1 MRIEQNIEEKGT
13 FQFITKKEKAM
24 SFKGTLYIKDGGKI
38 KIILDVDDAS
48 PLQDFWGEN
57 FNLCAGLQKSNFSIF
72 TNCLIRS
79 MPVFGSGEV
88 EINASEGI
96 LKIRDDIFTPII
108 ESLKMKDFP
117 DFMGIRFSVDNIENW
132 IPANSSFKVDYPNK
146 DKPLIV
152 EYTPRDPITFY
163 ENDKFKIRLIFNYK
177 IPGSPIIENITLS
190 ESAYFEICQINKE
203 NCNKQE
209 IFEYFYKTLTLMYL
223 CIGTPIS
230 AKRFEILF
238 TNDTKNLYRSPLFFQ
253 SNPYQEEVEN
263 IKWNE
268 INIPFNKIKFL
279 ENGYKFISVWYEK
292 FDSILPSIN
301 LYISYLTTRN
311 NSIENKFLWLA
322 QAVEALHRR
331 TSDKKLMSDEDF
343 LKMKEEIL
351 KSCPD
356 NYKDWLEQKISYGN
370 EIGFRTRIK
379 EFINPVANILKNV
392 FNDNQLDKKIK
403 YCIKQIV
410 SFRNQLTHND
420 INSKKLDY
428 EIMLTLLTLTSLLE
442 LTLIFNLLK
451 QCKLPDESI
460 SKLLCE
466 NFTTWKYLLNRTKT
480 YISTYIDK

>member
-1 MRIEQNIEEKGT
+1 MRIEQNIEEKGI
-13 FQFITKKEKAM
+13 FQFITTKEKVM

-38 KIILDVDDAS
+38 KIILDIDDTS
-48 PLQDFWGEN
+48 LLQDFWGKN
-57 FNLCAGLQKSNFSIF
+57 FNLCANLQKSNSSIF

-79 MPVFGSGEV
+79 MPAFGSGEV

-96 LKIRDDIFTPII
+96 LKIYDHIFTPII
-108 ESLKMKDFP
+108 ESLKIEDFP
-117 DFMGIRFSVDNIENW
+117 DFMGIRFSIDNIENW
-132 IPANSSFKVDYPNK
+132 IPADSSFKVDYLDK

-152 EYTPRDPITFY
+152 TYTPRDPITFY

-177 IPGSPIIENITLS
+177 IPGFPIIENITLS
-190 ESAYFEICQINKE
+190 ESAYFEICQVNRE

-230 AKRFEILF
+230 AKQFEILF
-238 TNDTKNLYRSPLFFQ
+238 TDDTKNSYRSPLFFQ
-253 SNPYQEEVEN
+253 SNPYQEKVEN
-263 IKWNE
+263 VKWNE
-268 INIPFNKIKFL
+268 INIPFNDIKVL
-279 ENGYKFISVWYEK
+279 ENKYKFISMWYEK
-292 FDSILPSIN
+292 FESFLPSIN
-301 LYISYLTTRN
+301 LYVSYLTTKN
-311 NSIENKFLWLA
+311 NSVENKFLWLA

-331 TSDKKLMSDEDF
+331 TSDKKLMSDKDF

-351 KSCPD
+351 ESCPND
-356 NYKDWLEQKISYGN
+356 HRDWLEQKISYGN
-370 EIGFRTRIK
+370 EIGFRVRVK
-379 EFINPVANILKNV
+379 EFIDPVTDLLKNRI
-392 FNDNQLDKKIK
+392 NDNQLDKKIK
-403 YCIKQIV
+403 YCIKKIV

-451 QCKLPDESI
+451 QCELPDESI
-460 SKLLCE
+460 SELLCK

>member
-1 MRIEQNIEEKGT
+1 MRIEQNIEEKGE
-13 FQFITKKEKAM
+13 FQFITTKEKVM
-24 SFKGTLYIKDGGKI
+24 SFKGTLYIKDGGRT
-38 KIILDVDDAS
+38 KIILDVDDTS
-48 PLQDFWGEN
+48 LLQDFWGKN
-57 FNLCAGLQKSNFSIF
+57 FNLCANLQKSNSSIF

-79 MPVFGSGEV
+79 MPIFGKGEV

-96 LKIRDDIFTPII
+96 LKIHDDIFIPIR
-108 ESLKMKDFP
+108 ESLKIKDFP
-117 DFMGIRFSVDNIENW
+117 DFMGIRFSIDNIENW
-132 IPANSSFKVDYPNK
+132 IPADSSFNVKYPNGNK
-146 DKPLIV
+146 VLTV
-152 EYTPRDPITFY
+152 TYTPRDPIIFY
-163 ENDKFKIRLIFNYK
+163 ENNKFKIRLVFKYK
-177 IPGSPIIENITLS
+177 IPGFPIIENIILS
-190 ESAYFEICQINKE
+190 ESAYFEICQIKKD

-238 TNDTKNLYRSPLFFQ
+238 TNHKGELYSSHLFFQ

-263 IKWNE
+263 IKLHE
-268 INIPFNKIKFL
+268 INISFDKINFL
-279 ENGYKFISVWYEK
+279 ENKYKFISIWYEK
-292 FDSILPSIN
+292 FNSILPSIN

-331 TSDKKLMSDEDF
+331 TSDKKLMPDECF

-351 KSCPD
+351 ESCPD
-356 NYKDWLEQKISYGN
+356 NHKDWLRQKISHGN
-370 EIGFRTRIK
+370 EIGFRIRVK
-379 EFINPVANILKNV
+379 ELINPVADILKNEI
-392 FNDNQLDKKIK
+392 NDNQIDKKIK
-403 YCIKQIV
+403 NCIKKIV

-428 EIMLTLLTLTSLLE
+428 EIMLTLLTLTNLLE

-460 SKLLCE
+460 SELISK
-466 NFTTWKYLLNRTKT
+466 NFTTWRYLLNKTKT